1 MPGTKKVRRV
11 KWALSVYQKL
21 GPVQLH
27 KLPIALYCPHFSCA
41 CHKNRLLL
49 FRLRNSNSP
58 FGAWV
63 FCQVLHVMLSMGL
76 RNLFDLTILINWL
89 VLLLI
94 LRSKYL
100 PLTFMIIF
108 LSCFD
113 ITQPKK
119 KEKSAHRQQGAVWGH
134 QSICKLLISLRSL
147 ITQRLRRWYPTGG
160 GGNLTAVTK
169 HRLARRD
176 IPPLYSSAWLS
187 RGSLCCCIE
196 FSGTAWESMTR
207 QMFVISHGEACD
219 RDRNQITEHR
229 KGL

>member
-160 GGNLTAVTK
+160 GGISLQWRSIGLRAGIF
-169 HRLARRD
+169 HRY
-176 IPPLYSSAWLS
+176 IPPPGCPEALSAAALSSVEQLES
-187 RGSLCCCIE
+187 RWPARCL
-196 FSGTAWESMTR
+196 
-207 QMFVISHGEACD
+207 
-219 RDRNQITEHR
+219 
-229 KGL
+229 